1 MNSISIFHNASVL
14 RERGNEYLNA
24 ELKKAGLKEL
34 VPSHGDILAVLLH
47 CGPCT
52 MSDLARKVRRTKST
66 VTTLTDKL
74 ERGGYLQRVPNPTD
88 SRSTLVELTEKGQ
101 ALGPAFQRI
110 SVGLQCL
117 VARNLTPEELDTLN
131 ALLEKCLHD

>member
-14 RERGNEYLNA
+14 RERGNEYLSA
-24 ELKKAGLKEL
+24 ELKMAGLKEL

-47 CGPCT
+47 CGSCT
-52 MSDLARKVRRTKST
+52 MSDLSRRVRRTKST

-74 ERGGYLQRVPNPTD
+74 ERGGYLRRVPNPED

-101 ALGPAFQRI
+101 ALGPTFHRI
-110 SVGLQCL
+110 SEGLQSL
-117 VARNLTPEELDTLN
+117 VSKNLTPEEIDTLN